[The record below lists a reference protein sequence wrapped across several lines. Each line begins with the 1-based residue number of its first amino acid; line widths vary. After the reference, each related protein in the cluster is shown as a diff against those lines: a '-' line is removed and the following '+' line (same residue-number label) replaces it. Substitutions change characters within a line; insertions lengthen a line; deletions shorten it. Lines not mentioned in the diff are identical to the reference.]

1 MNKKQKTIATSME
14 KLLDRMYK
22 AGLKGGVYGGVF
34 CMWPENKD
42 DLIDKEGTNFFD
54 DIEKHGV
61 IIDTHADIDGG
72 AGI

>member
-1 MNKKQKTIATSME
+1 
-14 KLLDRMYK
+14 
-22 AGLKGGVYGGVF
+22 
-34 CMWPENKD
+34 MWPENKD